1 MNKQINKI
9 FGTDGIRGKVGES
22 PMTIDFAMRLASSI
36 AKVMTPNGGKVAIG
50 KDTRISGYMFESAL
64 ESAFVAHGLEVILL
78 GPLPS
83 PAIAYYTIQNKCDFG
98 IVISASHNSYEYN
111 GIKIINHLG
120 EKIDREIE
128 SIIESKLSDTP
139 ITQTAET
146 LGKAKISNT
155 SRKLYVSLLMS
166 VFDNAEYHLPLKG
179 FKIVVDASNGAAYK
193 IAPQVLLDL
202 GADVIPIACSPNGK
216 NINLDCG
223 STHPETLRK
232 TVVATD
238 SNLGI
243 ALDGDADRILIV
255 DEKGG
260 IMDGDQ
266 ILYILANA
274 NANNKSFN
282 NKVVG
287 TITTNSGLEVKLNDL
302 NIDLYRSEVGDKN
315 VYSMMKKTGAIIG
328 GESSGHIINTE
339 YSPTGDGLLTALLI
353 IKESIVKK
361 SAISDLVTGLELLP
375 VINENIDIED
385 LENITDDFLAGLAN
399 MVNNENT
406 DGRVI
411 IRASGTEPL
420 IRISIENNDQI
431 ASERILES
439 IINAI
444 KENG

>member
-1 MNKQINKI
+1 MSKQNKKV
-9 FGTDGIRGKVGES
+9 FGTDGVRGKVGEY

-36 AKVMTPNGGKVAIG
+36 AKVMSPNGGKVAIG

-83 PAIAYYTIQNKCDFG
+83 PAIAYYTIKQNCDFG

-139 ITQTAET
+139 ITNTAET

-155 SRKLYVSLLMS
+155 SRNLYKSLLMS
-166 VFDNAEYHLPLKG
+166 IFEGNDQHLPLKG

-193 IAPQVLLDL
+193 IAPQILLDL

-232 TVVATD
+232 TVVATE

-255 DEKGG
+255 DEGG
-260 IMDGDQ
+260 RILDGDQ
-266 ILYILANA
+266 ILYILAKA
-274 NANNKSFN
+274 NISNKSFN
-282 NKVVG
+282 HKVVG
-287 TITTNSGLEVKLNDL
+287 TITTNSGLEMKLRDM
-302 NIDLYRSEVGDKN
+302 NIDLYRSDVGDKN
-315 VYSMMKKTGAIIG
+315 VYSMMKKIGAIIG
-328 GESSGHIINTE
+328 GESSGHIINSQ
-339 YSPTGDGLLTALLI
+339 YSPTGDALLIALII
-353 IKESIVKK
+353 IKESLNKELR
-361 SAISDLVTGLELLP
+361 ISELVDDLELLP
-375 VINENIDIED
+375 VLNENIKTED
-385 LENITDDFLAGLAN
+385 LLNANESFLNDLTDEINSGN
-399 MVNNENT
+399 PE
-406 DGRVI
+406 GRVI
-411 IRASGTEPL
+411 IRSSGTEPL
-420 IRISIENNDQI
+420 IRISVENKNEEVAGTLIEG
-431 ASERILES
+431 
-439 IINAI
+439 IIKAI
-444 KENG
+444 KDNG